1 MERLKTKDALI
12 LAGIQEIRQFG
23 LQNFSIRRIAAEC
36 GVSCATPYKHYPNKD
51 MFILAIFRY
60 LGNEWHKIQSEIIER
75 RLSIKETIVEISV
88 AYVHFLV
95 DNPDYRNII
104 FSHDD
109 DSFTPEQSKEIYNL
123 TSRSQELISKYCAS
137 VGMPADVR
145 IRKTFV
151 VRSIVYSAAI
161 MIENGELDSSDET
174 YNMIR
179 KTIEREFE
187 LE

>member
-104 FSHDD
+104 FSHD
-109 DSFTPEQSKEIYNL
+109 Y
-123 TSRSQELISKYCAS
+123 
-137 VGMPADVR
+137 VGIIGQNVNV
-145 IRKTFV
+145 FGV
-151 VRSIVYSAAI
+151 YLVYSG
-161 MIENGELDSSDET
+161 ENIVGAGVHSLTADYHFVNAEVAENVADSVAVGYRDEAV
-174 YNMIR
+174 
-179 KTIEREFE
+179 F
-187 LE
+187 L

>member
-1 MERLKTKDALI
+1 MEKLKTKDALI
-12 LAGIQEIRQFG
+12 IAGIQEIRQFG
-23 LQNFSIRRIAAEC
+23 LQNFSIRRIAASC
-36 GVSCATPYKHYPNKD
+36 GVSCATPYKHYANKD

-60 LGNEWHKIQSEIIER
+60 LGSKWHDLQSEIIKR
-75 RLSIKETIVEISV
+75 HLSVKDTIVEISV

-109 DSFTPEQSKEIYNL
+109 DSFTPEQRKEISNL
-123 TSRSQELISKYCAS
+123 TSRSQELISKYCQS
-137 VGMPADVR
+137 VGMTEDVR

-151 VRSIVYSAAI
+151 VRSIIYSAAI
-161 MIENGELDSSDET
+161 MLENGELDNSDTT
-174 YNMIR
+174 YDMIR

>member
-1 MERLKTKDALI
+1 MEKLKTKDALI
-12 LAGIQEIRQFG
+12 IAGIREIREFG
-23 LQNFSIRRIAAEC
+23 LQNFSIRRIAASC
-36 GVSCATPYKHYPNKD
+36 GVSCATPYKHYANKD
-51 MFILAIFRY
+51 MFILAIFRH
-60 LGNEWHKIQSEIIER
+60 LGNEWERIQKEIIDKS
-75 RLSIKETIVEISV
+75 LSLRETIVEISV

-109 DSFTPEQSKEIYNL
+109 DSFTPAQRKEIYNL
-123 TSRSQELISKYCAS
+123 TVRSQELISKYCSS
-137 VGMPADVR
+137 VGMSADVR
-145 IRKTFV
+145 VRKTFV

-161 MIENGELDSSDET
+161 MMENGELDNSDST
-174 YNMIR
+174 YDMIR